1 MTPKTHSH
9 LRVVAGEGQLTAEHT
24 TAEKHA
30 RIRLSTIFIEDQNR
44 KKWIYDAINA
54 FWQTHAAQLTHLVS
68 QGSENTENT
77 VLATISIIRTSF
89 LMARKIPATAAL
101 IKFLDSLAL
110 LAYHSYRQI
119 AQKTIEMR
127 SADYNRAYTSTDM
140 YTENTDSNN
149 PTLRSADELAKLI
162 SNKHFNLD
170 TSLFEK
176 EIAEASVAA
185 TKPNSS
191 NFQTPLSSQDLYQY
205 LLVLFT
211 AFNQKKAISY
221 PQS

>member
-1 MTPKTHSH
+1 MTPKTQAH
-9 LRVVAGEGQLTAEHT
+9 LRVIHGEGIPTAEDK
-24 TAEKHA
+24 TAQTHE
-30 RIRLSTIFIEDQNR
+30 RIRLRTIFIEEQNR
-44 KKWIYDAINA
+44 KKWIFDSINN
-54 FWQTHAAQLTHLVS
+54 FWRTHSEQLIRLVS
-68 QGSENTENT
+68 QEPENTDNT
-77 VLATISIIRTSF
+77 ALATISIVRASF
-89 LMARKIPATAAL
+89 LIALKIPATAEL

-119 AQKTIEMR
+119 AQKTIEIR
-127 SADYNRAYTSTDM
+127 SAEYNRAYTATDM
-140 YTENTDSNN
+140 YTEDKDPHN
-149 PTLRSADELAKLI
+149 PKLKSAVELARLI
-162 SNKHFNLD
+162 PNKQFNLD

-185 TKPNSS
+185 TKPTLN
-191 NFQTPLSSQDLYQY
+191 NLQPHLTPSYLYQY